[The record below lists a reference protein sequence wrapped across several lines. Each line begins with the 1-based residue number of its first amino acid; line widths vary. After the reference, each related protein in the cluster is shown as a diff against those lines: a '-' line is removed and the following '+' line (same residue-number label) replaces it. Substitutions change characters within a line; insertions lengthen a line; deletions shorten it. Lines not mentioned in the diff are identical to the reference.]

1 MRWSGDMGVLEA
13 SSCGWMMMCF
23 WVVGLGLVLV
33 ESYKKHAKKREGVG
47 CRDKCMEYGDVLL
60 FFRGDR

>member
-1 MRWSGDMGVLEA
+1 MWVDDDVFLGGGVGIGTCRELQET
-13 SSCGWMMMCF
+13 C
-23 WVVGLGLVLV
+23 
-33 ESYKKHAKKREGVG
+33 KKEREGVG